1 MKASLTRCFSKFT
14 TAAIVVGVGLL
25 LFAAPLEAKVVYTSA
40 NIQVG
45 PGSNSYQLD
54 ANNDGIANFTIYNF
68 LSRSTGCQKD
78 APENFFDHLEVYPAS
93 GSYVVLDA
101 PWAAALSHGSAI
113 GPGQSFG
120 SSGTNMATVRWT
132 FQERIGG
139 DCELFREIAGPWV
152 NVTNLYLGLKF
163 QINGETHYGWAQLS
177 VQASFEYVAAR
188 LVGYAYETTPGKAIA
203 AGDQTGE

>member
-54 ANNDGIANFTIYNF
+54 ANNDGIADFTIYNF

-78 APENFFDHLEVYPAS
+78 AQKTFSTTLRCIRPL
-93 GSYVVLDA
+93 
-101 PWAAALSHGSAI
+101 AAMWSWTH
-113 GPGQSFG
+113 PGQ
-120 SSGTNMATVRWT
+120 R
-132 FQERIGG
+132 R
-139 DCELFREIAGPWV
+139 
-152 NVTNLYLGLKF
+152 
-163 QINGETHYGWAQLS
+163 
-177 VQASFEYVAAR
+177 
-188 LVGYAYETTPGKAIA
+188 
-203 AGDQTGE
+203 